1 MTGEPVH
8 FLNVSEKKH
17 AFAIEKKTCCIP
29 GRIRIFHASRFASHA
44 QHIIIKASGFTVP
57 FYFRSVKLP

>member
-17 AFAIEKKTCCIP
+17 AFAIEKKKLVASLAEL
-29 GRIRIFHASRFASHA
+29 GHASRFASHA
-44 QHIIIKASGFTVP
+44 QHIIIKASGFTVH